1 MRLCGMKKVALISGL
16 VGAVMLAAN
25 LNLTIVAY
33 CLMMLGSIIWIITLW
48 RTEREAAL
56 LNLGFALINVIGI
69 VRAI

>member
-1 MRLCGMKKVALISGL
+1 MKKVALISGL

-33 CLMMLGSIIWIITLW
+33 CLMMLGSIVWVVTLW

-56 LNLGFALINVIGI
+56 LNLGFALINIIGI